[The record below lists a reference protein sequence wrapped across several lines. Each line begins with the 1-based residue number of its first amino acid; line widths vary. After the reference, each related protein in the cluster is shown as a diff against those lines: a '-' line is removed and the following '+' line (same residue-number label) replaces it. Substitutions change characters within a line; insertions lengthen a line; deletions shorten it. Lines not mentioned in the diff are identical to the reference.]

1 MCLWKTLRS
10 DGPISY
16 DRSELEIN
24 QLKSLT
30 IEGLSLSFHLP
41 PFSLLDLVIYFAN
54 VWNEKE
60 ADINARERRDFE
72 EDEVKSHKAFFC
84 SALQFHVDDNYANT
98 NLGIAAT
105 LLLPKYIIAV
115 VVSVLAQES
124 YIYNF

>member
-16 DRSELEIN
+16 NDRSELEIN
-24 QLKSLT
+24 QPKSLI
-30 IEGLSLSFHLP
+30 IEGLSFHLP

-72 EDEVKSHKAFFC
+72 EDEVKSHIRLS
-84 SALQFHVDDNYANT
+84 SAQPFNFMSMAIMQTQIWELQQLYYCQ
-98 NLGIAAT
+98 NL
-105 LLLPKYIIAV
+105 
-115 VVSVLAQES
+115 S
-124 YIYNF
+124 